1 MEGAVLI
8 ISTAMDTATDAVVE
22 ELTRRNVPVVRSD
35 SEKYPFG
42 STLTYRIGNHEEQ
55 TLALGDQREFRSIW
69 YRRVRP
75 PAHPEGMDAGH
86 FAFSEK
92 ESRYALIGSVLALSH
107 VLPTMSNPESVWA
120 AEHKPYQLAIAKQ
133 CGLSIPDTLISNL
146 PLEAESFFQRHSS
159 GVVAKPVRTGYL
171 EDADGPK
178 AIYTSKIEES
188 HMRHITRLSVA
199 PATFQTLI
207 HKQSD
212 IRVTIVGEKVFC
224 AEILSQTDD
233 DASVDWRR
241 TSNPN
246 LPHKHHDLLGTVELR
261 LLQYM
266 KRLNL
271 EYGAIDLV
279 LDEEGN
285 YYFLEINPGGQWLW
299 LDRIL
304 DLGITE
310 CIADWLETG
319 GRA

>member
-8 ISTAMDTATDAVVE
+8 ISTALDSATDAVAE
-22 ELTRRNVPVVRSD
+22 ELARRNIPVVRCD
-35 SEKYPFG
+35 SEKYPFE
-42 STLTYRIGNHEEQ
+42 STLTYRIGRHEQ
-55 TLALGDQREFRSIW
+55 PTLALGDQREFRSIW

-75 PAHPEGMDAGH
+75 PARPDGMDVGH

-107 VLPTMSNPESVWA
+107 VLPTISSPASVWA
-120 AEHKPYQLAIAKQ
+120 AEHKPYQLAIANQ

-146 PLEAESFFQRHSS
+146 PSEAESFFKRHSPN
-159 GVVAKPVRTGYL
+159 VVAKPVRTGYL

-178 AIYTSKIEES
+178 AIYTSKVEES

-212 IRVTIVGEKVFC
+212 IRVTIVGEKIFS

-246 LPHKHHDLLGTVELR
+246 LPHKHHDLPGMVELR

-266 KRLNL
+266 KRLGL

-279 LDEEGN
+279 LDGEGD
-285 YYFLEINPGGQWLW
+285 YYFLEVNPGGQWLW

-310 CIADWLETG
+310 SIADWLETG
-319 GRA
+319 GRP